1 MNYGGMTVKN
11 PVRILAVSI
20 LSLALLPFVAN
31 ADENKVGASR
41 ENHPEMTREERRAA
55 WDNLSD
61 EEKQAKREQKRA
73 KRDQMRAEWDAM
85 TPEERDARRAER
97 KKRMESM
104 TPEQREA
111 MKKRH
116 KNRGQRGG
124 GHKNR
129 GDKKGQGE

>member
-1 MNYGGMTVKN
+1 MKS

-20 LSLALLPFVAN
+20 LTLALLPFVAY
-31 ADENKVGASR
+31 AHENEDGASR
-41 ENHPEMTREERRAA
+41 ENRPEMTHEERRAA
-55 WDNLSD
+55 WENLSD
-61 EEKQAKREQKRA
+61 EEKQAKREQMQSR
-73 KRDQMRAEWDAM
+73 RDQRRAEWDAM

-97 KKRMESM
+97 KKRMDSM

-116 KNRGQRGG
+116 QNRGQRGD

>member
-1 MNYGGMTVKN
+1 MKN

-20 LSLALLPFVAN
+20 LSLTLLPFVAH
-31 ADENKVGASR
+31 ADAHKDGASR
-41 ENHPEMTREERRAA
+41 ENRPEMTREERRAA
-55 WDNLSD
+55 WESLSD
-61 EEKQAKREQKRA
+61 EEKQAKREQMRA
-73 KRDQMRAEWDAM
+73 KRDQRRAEWDAM

-97 KKRMESM
+97 NKRMESM

-124 GHKNR
+124 IDKNR
-129 GDKKGQGE
+129 GEKKGQGE

>member
-1 MNYGGMTVKN
+1 MKN
-11 PVRILAVSI
+11 PVRILAVSMM
-20 LSLALLPFVAN
+20 SLVLLPFIAH
-31 ADENKVGASR
+31 AGENEDGASP
-41 ENHPEMTREERRAA
+41 ENRPEMTREDRRAA
-55 WDNLSD
+55 WENLSD